1 MTILPNSFFQLILPR
16 DLSAPLGGAVLQ
28 TLLADPPHPK
38 QTDTPCLLKKGNSHS
53 GLQHIVEGHGTN
65 FTNRGISENQIPDA
79 VITAVTKGRIVGVQ
93 GVGRTVYEVTFN
105 SQIQYISVT
114 VASNGYIVGANP
126 TSDRLIR
133 QFIRGSL

>member
-1 MTILPNSFFQLILPR
+1 MDKSESASLISELKQVGIKHIPDDILRIAKKLNGSIVFLE
-16 DLSAPLGGAVLQ
+16 
-28 TLLADPPHPK
+28 
-38 QTDTPCLLKKGNSHS
+38 KGNSRS
-53 GLQHIVEGHGTN
+53 GLQRILEGHETD

-79 VITAVTKGRIVGVQ
+79 VITAVTKGRIVGIQ
-93 GVGRTVYEVTFN
+93 GVGRTVYEVTFD

-133 QFIRGSL
+133 QFIPGSL

>member
-1 MTILPNSFFQLILPR
+1 MDKSERASLISELEQAGIKHVPDDILRIAKKLNGSIIFLE
-16 DLSAPLGGAVLQ
+16 
-28 TLLADPPHPK
+28 
-38 QTDTPCLLKKGNSHS
+38 KGNSRS
-53 GLQHIVEGHGTN
+53 GLQHIVEGHGTD

-133 QFIRGSL
+133 QFIRRSL